1 MKNIIFILMVV
12 SIFFSCKKDD
22 PTPPTPAAD
31 KYVSITVDPT
41 YGNQTLYLDSV
52 FTTSEGYKVKFTDLK
67 FYVSALRNGTD
78 TLTKA
83 ALFDFSSTGNLLTR
97 IIGDYNK
104 FSVLQGN
111 IGVIQSLNHLDPSA
125 FPNDSP
131 LNISNAGTM
140 HWGWNTGYIFISI
153 EGKTDTI
160 PDANLN
166 LNHSFSFHVGTDNF
180 LETMSFSNVNWQSIS
195 DNENRF
201 KLKLDLLSFLQS
213 PTQAIDLKNEFL
225 SHSGSGQEV
234 LALKVAQNFKQALTA
249 Q

>member
-1 MKNIIFILMVV
+1 MVLF
-12 SIFFSCKKDD
+12 FFSCKKDEPN
-22 PTPPTPAAD
+22 PTPVD
-31 KYVSITVDPT
+31 KYLSISIDPS
-41 YGNQTLYLDSV
+41 YGNQSLYLDSV
-52 FTTSEGYKVKFTDLK
+52 YTTPEGYKVKFSDLK

-83 ALFDFSSTGNLLTR
+83 ALFDYSSTGNMLTR
-97 IIGDYNK
+97 LVGDYNK
-104 FSVLQGN
+104 FSSLQGN
-111 IGVIQSLNHLDPSA
+111 IGVIQSLNHQDPSA

-160 PDANLN
+160 PDATLN
-166 LNHSFSFHVGTDNF
+166 LNHSFSFHIGTDNF
-180 LETMSFSNVNWQSIS
+180 LESISFSNVNWQSIS
-195 DNENRF
+195 DFENRF
-201 KLKLDLLSFLQS
+201 KLKLDLLSFIQN
-213 PTQAIDLKNEFL
+213 PTQPIDLKNEFL
-225 SHSGSGQEV
+225 THSGSGQGV

>member
-1 MKNIIFILMVV
+1 MKSKIYFV
-12 SIFFSCKKDD
+12 SVLAIFFSCKKDD
-22 PTPPTPAAD
+22 PTPPTPASN
-31 KYVSITVDPT
+31 KYLSITVDPS
-41 YGNQTLYLDSV
+41 YGNQTFFLDSV
-52 FTTSEGYKVKFTDLK
+52 FTTPEGYKVKFTDLK
-67 FYVSALRNGTD
+67 FYVSALRNGMD

-83 ALFDFSSTGNLLTR
+83 ALFDFSSTGNLLAR
-97 IIGDYNK
+97 ITGDYNK
-104 FSVLQGN
+104 FSALQGN

-160 PDANLN
+160 PDATLN

-180 LETMSFSNVNWQSIS
+180 LETISFSNVNWQSFS

-201 KLKLDLLSFLQS
+201 KLKFDLLSFLQS
-213 PTQAIDLKNEFL
+213 PTQTIDLKNEFL

-234 LALKVAQNFKQALTA
+234 LALKVVQNFKQALSA

>member
-1 MKNIIFILMVV
+1 MKINIYFIFVVVIL
-12 SIFFSCKKDD
+12 FSCKKDD
-22 PTPPTPAAD
+22 PSPITPTNN
-31 KYVSITVDPT
+31 YLSITVDPNF
-41 YGNQTLYLDSV
+41 GNQPFYLDSV
-52 FTTSEGYKVKFTDLK
+52 FTTPEGYKVKFTDLK
-67 FYVSALRNGTD
+67 FYTSALRNGTD
-78 TLTKA
+78 TLSKA

-97 IIGDYNK
+97 LIGDYNK
-104 FSVLQGN
+104 FTSLQGN

-160 PDANLN
+160 ADATLN
-166 LNHSFSFHVGTDNF
+166 LNHSFSFHIGTDNF
-180 LETMSFSNVNWQSIS
+180 LETMSFSSVNWQSIS
-195 DNENRF
+195 NNEHRF
-201 KLKLDLLSFLQS
+201 RLKLDLLSFLQN
-213 PTQAIDLKNEFL
+213 PTQPINLKNEFL
-225 SHSGSGQEV
+225 SHSGSGQEA